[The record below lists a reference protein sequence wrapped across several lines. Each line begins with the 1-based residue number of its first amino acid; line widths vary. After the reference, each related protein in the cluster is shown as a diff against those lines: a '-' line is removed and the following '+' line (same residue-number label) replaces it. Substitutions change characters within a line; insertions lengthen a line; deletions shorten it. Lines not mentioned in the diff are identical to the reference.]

1 MKINKNI
8 RLDKKIL
15 EAQDVDIALI
25 FGSCA
30 AGLTHPNSDI
40 DIGIVFLKDKKRKQ
54 KPVEVYGCLYE
65 ECRKKFQ
72 AENVDIVYLEESPL
86 SLQFQ
91 AINDGI
97 ILYEKSPS
105 SFADYKEKVMKKYF
119 DFKYIED
126 IFNQAIT
133 KTI

>member
-1 MKINKNI
+1 MKINKKI
-8 RLDKKIL
+8 QLDKKII
-15 EAQDVDIALI
+15 EAQDVDVALV
-25 FGSCA
+25 FGSRVS
-30 AGLTHPNSDI
+30 GLVHPKSDI
-40 DIGIVFLKDKKRKQ
+40 DIGIVFFKNKKKQQ

-65 ECRKKFQ
+65 EFCKKFQ
-72 AENVDIVYLEESPL
+72 AKNIDIVYLEDAPL

-97 ILYEKSPS
+97 VLYEKSSS

-119 DFKYIED
+119 DFKFIED
-126 IFNQAIT
+126 IFNQAII